1 MEEIIDGKI
10 DIDRYRAK
18 EGEKVNLKKCP
29 TGCDVKIDKN
39 KVKTL
44 YFPETIEKMK
54 DLQEKLYAQNT
65 YGLIIVLQ
73 AMDAAGKDGT
83 VNHVFSNLDPGG
95 VKVVSFK
102 QPTTEEKDHDYM
114 WRINKALP
122 GRGDIG
128 IFNRSQYEDVIVT
141 RIHDLIDKGQLPKD
155 LIDENI
161 WEERY
166 EQINNWEKYLHQNG
180 FRMIKIFLHVSKEEQ
195 QKRLL
200 DRIVNQQKNWKFS
213 LSDINERQYW
223 DQYQDLYGEMISRTS
238 KDISPWYVVPADNKW
253 YTRYVVARITL
264 KALKDIN
271 PQFPKLSPEVAEQL
285 EKFKKLITT
294 VDLKSLEE
302 IQGAILAKK

>member
-302 IQGAILAKK
+302 IQESISAKK